1 MPETFPFEVQ
11 NQSVLGELT
20 PQDKREAVSA
30 IMLFTVATFLAGVVV
45 GLYL

>member
-11 NQSVLGELT
+11 NQSVVGELT

-30 IMLFTVATFLAGVVV
+30 IVFFVIATFLAGVVV